1 MLKLLAL
8 LTEKIINKLFPSVEE
23 RADMYLPA
31 RYLSMALALILIGLF
46 AALLAVFGGIGRLAC
61 GVVAA
66 VCLVLGIAEFLCW
79 KNQTVRVLTEETF
92 EYTTFLGN
100 KTVYRFSDIKGFKH
114 SHDSSTLY
122 VADGK
127 VHIESGALLTE
138 RLVAKLDEQFGVS
151 GSEEE

>member
-1 MLKLLAL
+1 MLKLLTL
-8 LTEKIINKLFPSVEE
+8 LTEKIINKLFPSEEE

-31 RYLSMALALILIGLF
+31 RYLSMSLVLRLLGLLAALF
-46 AALLAVFGGIGRLAC
+46 ALFGTRMRPVC
-61 GVVAA
+61 SVAA
-66 VCLVLGIAEFLCW
+66 VLLLGLGIAEFLCW

-100 KTVYRFSDIKGFKH
+100 KTVYRFSDVKGFRH
-114 SHDSSTLY
+114 SRDSSTLY

-138 RLVAKLDEQFGVS
+138 RLVSKLDECFGVS
-151 GSEEE
+151 ASEEE